1 MKKLN
6 IEEFCPE
13 HFMQKIDGRQ
23 YGTVE
28 NVEYFSAACN
38 KTRPAN
44 VLLPNGYDPKVKYP
58 VLYVLHGFFCTQF
71 TMLQDDD
78 SCNQKIIANLI
89 EEKLAKPMIVVF
101 PYIFASTIKEVCDG
115 FSEENVNAYN
125 NFLNDL
131 TGDLMPFIEKKYSVK
146 YSDGKKNLTIID
158 GCGNETTVK
167 FNSYDDP
174 VELVDSCGRKVTC
187 DYSPAGVLR
196 AEKNAFGGKIVY
208 GWNDAFDKVSKI
220 SEDKTSVVD
229 YTYDSMGR
237 LESESFINGEKNN
250 YEYSKTCSYNT
261 CIRKWRTFWRKY
273 SKKNLLFF
281 LRL

>member
-101 PYIFASTIKEVCDG
+101 PYIFASTTKEVCDG

-146 YSDGKKNLTIID
+146 TGAENTAIIGFSMGGRESLAAGITYPKKFGYVGAIAPAP
-158 GCGNETTVK
+158 G
-167 FNSYDDP
+167 
-174 VELVDSCGRKVTC
+174 LVPCKDSIMQHPGQF
-187 DYSPAGVLR
+187 AG
-196 AEKNAFGGKIVY
+196 EDKIVFD
-208 GWNDAFDKVSKI
+208 GDLQILMVCCGDSDKV
-220 SEDKTSVVD
+220 VVD
-229 YTYDSMGR
+229 FPEQYHNIMV
-237 LESESFINGEKNN
+237 KNRQPHDWYLVTGSDHAN
-250 YEYSKTCSYNT
+250 PAIASGIYNF
-261 CIRKWRTFWRKY
+261 C
-273 SKKNLLFF
+273 KNIF
-281 LRL
+281 